1 MKIKELAKDY
11 TIVYKAQDPNRDF
24 LYTPS
29 ILVLKSGRYV
39 LSMDIRDKYGKILT
53 SDDKGE
59 TWLLKAEASWFHAS
73 LFVDGDRIY
82 LLGCSTEQK
91 EVSAAR
97 DLMVMYSDD
106 GGDTWSG
113 VSFLTQGE
121 TWNHCATDVWY
132 KDGYVYV
139 PMDCTF
145 NREGETVRSGWKPNV
160 MAPVLLRGK
169 LGSDLTKRENW
180 LFSEKVRFRDVISE
194 DAIEGIGVPF
204 YRSMEELGEG
214 EEHGKT
220 FWAHPA
226 SYRHAYDFEN
236 ESGNLPFYFHGTGW
250 LEANVVQITDPQHY
264 WYDPAGKTLHL
275 FMRANTHGSGYCCV
289 MKAVERVVDGKEII
303 SIECQRNPSGKRVI
317 FLPMPGGQNKFFVK
331 YDPVTRLYWL
341 VSVQVRDSMRRIE
354 YLSDDRYNV
363 PSDERDRLAL
373 HFSTNMVDWCFAGL
387 VDQSGYDKQSRHYA
401 SMDIDGEDLLIVSRS
416 GDEDAH
422 SAHDG
427 NLITFHR
434 VKNFRDLVYE

>member
-11 TIVYKAQDPNRDF
+11 TIVYKAQEPNRDF

-145 NREGETVRSGWKPNV
+145 KREGETVRSGWKPNV

-331 YDPVTRLYWL
+331 YDPVTKLYWL
-341 VSVQVRDSMRRIE
+341 ASVQVRVSMRRIE

-416 GDEDAH
+416 GDKDAH

-434 VKNFRDLVYE
+434 VKNFRDLVY